1 MLIINK
7 ERKKQGYNFISCNP
21 VFGGDEGDRTPY
33 LLNAIQALS
42 QVSYTP
48 KCPYILSKKGA
59 LVKVFLQYFFEKRGR
74 AFRGGSGLPAAGRI
88 VRLGLDKARHIG

>member
-1 MLIINK
+1 MRMHSIVFIYYYHKRKRRGGQGLYNK
-7 ERKKQGYNFISCNP
+7 KEKTQDVTSW

-48 KCPYILSKKGA
+48 TGVCRLSTA
-59 LVKVFLQYFFEKRGR
+59 LLV
-74 AFRGGSGLPAAGRI
+74 
-88 VRLGLDKARHIG
+88 